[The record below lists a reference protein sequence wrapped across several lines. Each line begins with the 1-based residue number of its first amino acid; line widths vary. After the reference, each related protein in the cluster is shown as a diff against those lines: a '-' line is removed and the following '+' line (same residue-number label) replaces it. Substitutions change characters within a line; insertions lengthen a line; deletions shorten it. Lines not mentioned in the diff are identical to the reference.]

1 MPVAQCD
8 KVHTLVAQFDALA
21 NPSSRLPV
29 VKDSLA
35 WMIARGLHKPETSK
49 EASRDELLIKM
60 LDTLYYFCASDPRF
74 NPSISHPAE
83 LLIEQRSR
91 SSQPEVE
98 SPPEPLSP
106 QALKKRN
113 KKVVKSWISDL
124 GSFPYDPLPDM
135 KDCLDHMEQLDLD
148 ERNVSQS
155 IIASEELADWFKR
168 HKSGVLV
175 IESQTPQSQ
184 LVNPISFATALFA
197 TTLRSTSRFPVL
209 AFFCMHRLISSTSAR
224 RSGPLGLV
232 KSLNAQLL
240 EFIRDHRPDVDLFPL
255 QEQKLMSS
263 KSRTDL
269 SKSLSLLEALISLL
283 PEGDT
288 VYIMIDCHSQLAGSE
303 KDGNKVIKRLGKII
317 SRTADRNS
325 VDIKVL
331 ITDPLV
337 GSSVTEIA
345 DVELHVQDLIAG
357 SGVIDAEG
365 VLRLTEKK
373 RNDQRKK
380 KTKKKGRNRVEESE
394 TKSEED
400 SD

>member
-1 MPVAQCD
+1 
-8 KVHTLVAQFDALA
+8 
-21 NPSSRLPV
+21 
-29 VKDSLA
+29 
-35 WMIARGLHKPETSK
+35 
-49 EASRDELLIKM
+49 
-60 LDTLYYFCASDPRF
+60 
-74 NPSISHPAE
+74 
-83 LLIEQRSR
+83 
-91 SSQPEVE
+91 
-98 SPPEPLSP
+98 
-106 QALKKRN
+106 
-113 KKVVKSWISDL
+113 
-124 GSFPYDPLPDM
+124 
-135 KDCLDHMEQLDLD
+135 
-148 ERNVSQS
+148 
-155 IIASEELADWFKR
+155 
-168 HKSGVLV
+168 
-175 IESQTPQSQ
+175 
-184 LVNPISFATALFA
+184 
-197 TTLRSTSRFPVL
+197 
-209 AFFCMHRLISSTSAR
+209 
-224 RSGPLGLV
+224 
-232 KSLNAQLL
+232 LNAQLL

-263 KSRTDL
+263 KSRTDI

-337 GSSVTEIA
+337 GSSATVIA

-394 TKSEED
+394 QSDSETKSKED